1 MMFRVSFFCDDK
13 KLANALRGL
22 AGIAMAP
29 GPIAEP
35 VINAEAKGGK
45 IVAVTNGSKL
55 ELLADYLSK
64 HKIVTFT
71 PKEAMDSI
79 VPGIGMAKSS
89 TSYLLKRATEA
100 RIVKR
105 NGKGNKATY
114 TVNAKAG
121 AS

>member
-1 MMFRVSFFCDDK
+1 MFRVSFFVDDK

-29 GPIAEP
+29 GPVAEP

-55 ELLADYLSK
+55 ELLADYLTK
-64 HKIVTFT
+64 HKIGTFT
-71 PKEAMDSI
+71 PKEAMESI

-89 TSYLLKRATEA
+89 TSYMLKRAVEA
-100 RIVKR
+100 RVVKR
-105 NGKGNKATY
+105 SGKGNKAIY
-114 TVNAKAG
+114 TVNARA